1 MEDSVPR
8 GVNHISA
15 VVFIRALESRD
26 MPEVSMELSRFSFK
40 RDHEDWIGPIEIS
53 MGNPGS
59 CVVLTG
65 INAGGK
71 SLALRALEKFTKLLA
86 DPNRPNKDEFEAL
99 ARVSGVDEISATY
112 SFYFPEIDDFYFVE
126 IADGE
131 KLLSASGAP
140 SGAEVIEDEFFYTM
154 KSSIETRFTKDDG
167 FTRRHGAHLKAEFEY
182 LDDQGEPEV
191 TGLQEQMFLKWEKVF
206 DDSTKLAK
214 DRMFSYGPD
223 GFESEILGRAGI
235 AVDPHGFED
244 HGFWDPDTR
253 YQFVAKEVI
262 MLQVDEAYRVS
273 PETIENLRPFNENAN
288 AKGKGK
294 SWINK
299 RLKRAFDKCKED
311 FTKKWADEYRRKQQ
325 SVNRQIS
332 KLSEDIAKL
341 EEAEEGTTDGGMEE
355 LRRRLDEIKSRQS
368 LLGNSEKEYLEGN
381 DRKKE
386 FAEFLYP
393 GRKKEY
399 YVDDEG
405 NYANPALNDV
415 DLEWYKTEPFNWVS
429 NPETPTVGMIIT
441 PAELKFSTPDF
452 PDSIEGICARLMTYC
467 PRLLQEYDPDMLF
480 WIIVSGF
487 IDFPDDQP
495 PSYYSSGQRR
505 MISMIEALM
514 HGESGTVFLVDE
526 PELSLHIDWQRR
538 FIDQISVFS
547 KRLVLAT
554 HSPDIIYGHTEK
566 VVEVPP
572 RSEV

>member
-1 MEDSVPR
+1 
-8 GVNHISA
+8 
-15 VVFIRALESRD
+15 
-26 MPEVSMELSRFSFK
+26 MPVVSMELTGFSFK
-40 RDHEDWIGPIEIS
+40 RDHEDWIGPIEVS
-53 MGNPGS
+53 VAKPYS
-59 CVVLTG
+59 CVALTG

-71 SLALRALEKFTKLLA
+71 SLALRALEKFTNLLT
-86 DPNRPNKDEFEAL
+86 DPSRSNKDEFKAL
-99 ARVSGVDEISATY
+99 ADVAGIDEISATY
-112 SFYFPEIDDFYFVE
+112 SFYFPDIEDFYFVD
-126 IADGE
+126 IADEE

-140 SGAEVIEDEFFYTM
+140 SGAEVIEDDLFYTM
-154 KSSIETRFTKDDG
+154 KNSIETRFTKDDG
-167 FTRRHGAHLKAEFEY
+167 FTRRHGVYLTAEFEY
-182 LDDQGEPEV
+182 LDDHGEPD
-191 TGLQEQMFLKWEKVF
+191 TWGLTDLTFMKWKKVF
-206 DDSTKLAK
+206 DDPTNLPK

-223 GFESEILGRAGI
+223 GLESEILGRTGI
-235 AVDPHGFED
+235 EFDGGWEEHDYTSKETV
-244 HGFWDPDTR
+244 
-253 YQFVAKEVI
+253 YQFVAKRAI

-273 PETIENLRPFNENAN
+273 PETIEKLRPFNENAN

-311 FTKKWADEYRRKQQ
+311 FTKKWAGEFRRKSASINRLLSKVNDDIEKLVETQ
-325 SVNRQIS
+325 SAGGTGLTTEIRELS
-332 KLSEDIAKL
+332 K
-341 EEAEEGTTDGGMEE
+341 
-355 LRRRLDEIKSRQS
+355 RLDEISARQRS
-368 LLGNSEKEYLEGN
+368 LGSSEKEYFEGD
-381 DRKKE
+381 DRKME
-386 FAEFLYP
+386 FAHFLYP

-399 YVDDEG
+399 YIDGEG
-405 NYANPALNDV
+405 NAAFPPTANDV
-415 DLEWYKTEPFNWVS
+415 DLEWYHTEPFNWVS
-429 NPETPTVGMIIT
+429 NPETPSVKMKID
-441 PAELKFSTPDF
+441 PAEMIEETPDF
-452 PDSIEGICARLMTYC
+452 RDSIEGICSRLMTYC

-554 HSPDIIYGHTEK
+554 HSPDIVYGHTEK